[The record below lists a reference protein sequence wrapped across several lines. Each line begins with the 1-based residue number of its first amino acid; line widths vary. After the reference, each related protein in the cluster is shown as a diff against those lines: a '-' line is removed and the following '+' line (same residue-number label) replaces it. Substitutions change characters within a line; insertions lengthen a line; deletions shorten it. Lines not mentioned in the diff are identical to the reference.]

1 MPTRSLHIAWLGPA
15 PSADGGVPGVA
26 CDLLEGLT
34 ALGHRIDCFFPSSG
48 QPIPERL
55 QGNERI
61 SFNWGTAN
69 WNWDTWYSRTRIMAF
84 VSGLV
89 VRGLATVRL
98 RRQIVSGHERDPYDL
113 IYQFSTTEGLAVPR
127 RMLHTVPL
135 VIHPETHAAGELRS
149 LIAERGLALRF
160 QSRARFAT
168 IAAIM
173 AVRAA
178 VQRLRIHDASLLIC
192 ISSVFRDH
200 MVRDYRFPARST
212 AVVPNP
218 VRIARFEASPKPLSD
233 PPCVLV
239 LGRIAA
245 RKGLEDVVAVARLL
259 RDQGT
264 PVKIRIVGGP
274 SLSSDYTGLLGDLP
288 PETAEYV
295 GPVPASEVPR
305 EIDGSDVLLQAS
317 HYEPFALTVAEALA
331 SGVPVV
337 ATTEVGAVEGV
348 DRSVAA
354 AVPPGDVGAMAR
366 AITDMIARVRH
377 DPSGTSSRAR
387 AEAERLFAA
396 DVVCQEISSA
406 LIDLAASGVERAA
419 RPSAT

>member
-1 MPTRSLHIAWLGPA
+1 VS
-15 PSADGGVPGVA
+15 GVA

-48 QPIPERL
+48 QPIPDRL
-55 QGNERI
+55 QGNDRI
-61 SFNWGTAN
+61 SFTWGTAN
-69 WNWDTWYSRTRIMAF
+69 WRWDTWYSRTRIMAF
-84 VSGLV
+84 ASGLV
-89 VRGLATVRL
+89 VRGVATVRL
-98 RRQIVSGHERDPYDL
+98 RNLIMSRHERDPYDL
-113 IYQFSTTEGLAVPR
+113 IYQFSTIEGLAVPR
-127 RMLHTVPL
+127 RMLRTVPL
-135 VIHPETHAAGELRS
+135 VSHPETHAAGELRS
-149 LIAERGLALRF
+149 LLAERRLALRF
-160 QSRARFAT
+160 QSRARFAA
-168 IAAIM
+168 IMAIM

-200 MVRDYRFPARST
+200 MVHDYRFPARST

-218 VRIARFEASPKPLSD
+218 VRIARFDASAKALSD

-245 RKGLEDVVAVARLL
+245 RKGLEDVVSVAELL
-259 RDQGT
+259 RDQGV
-264 PVKIRIVGGP
+264 PVRIRIVGGP
-274 SLSSDYTGLLGDLP
+274 SLSSDYTGLLEDLP

-295 GPVPASEVPR
+295 GAVPASEVPQ

-317 HYEPFALTVAEALA
+317 RYEPFALTVAEALA

-348 DRSVAA
+348 DGSVAA
-354 AVPPGDVGAMAR
+354 AVTPGDAGAMAR
-366 AITDMIARVRH
+366 AIRDMIARVRQ
-377 DPSGTSSRAR
+377 DPSATSSKAR

-396 DVVCQEISSA
+396 DVVCEQISSA
-406 LIDLAASGVERAA
+406 LIALTGPAQEPASSQAA
-419 RPSAT
+419 T